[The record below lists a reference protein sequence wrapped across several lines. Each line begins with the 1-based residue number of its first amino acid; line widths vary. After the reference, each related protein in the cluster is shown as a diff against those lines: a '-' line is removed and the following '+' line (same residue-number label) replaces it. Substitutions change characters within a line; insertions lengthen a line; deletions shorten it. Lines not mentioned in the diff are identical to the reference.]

1 MGLKLRVAL
10 LTCLAATAAYTGV
23 EAYRSIV
30 PAVEEVP
37 EEVYA
42 SFEGRE
48 TSAEF
53 FLRPCNGFVAVY
65 GGRREKTPVTVTDI
79 EVINLRGADRALLQK
94 GIPVENRRE
103 LLRLLEDLG
112 S

>member
-1 MGLKLRVAL
+1 MGLKLRIAL

-30 PAVEEVP
+30 PPAEEVP

-48 TSAEF
+48 DSAEF
-53 FLRPCNGFVAVY
+53 FLRPCSGFVAVY
-65 GGRREKTPVTVTDI
+65 EGRRGKTPLTVTDI
-79 EVINLRGADRALLQK
+79 ELVNLRGADRALLQK
-94 GIPVENRRE
+94 GIPVEDRRE

>member
-1 MGLKLRVAL
+1 MGLKLRAAL
-10 LTCLAATAAYTGV
+10 LTYLAATAAYTGV
-23 EAYRSIV
+23 KAYRSIV

-48 TSAEF
+48 DSAEF
-53 FLRPCNGFVAVY
+53 FLRPCDGFVAVY
-65 GGRREKTPVTVTDI
+65 EGRREKTPVSVTDI
-79 EVINLRGADRALLQK
+79 ELANLRGADRALVQK